1 MQFVPGH
8 LNVLLFQLATDDQ
21 PLMIFFDSLDQL
33 SSAYQAHTLTW
44 LPKSL
49 PAHVHLVVSTLPKYC
64 EILDTLRDIVTN
76 QRNFVEV
83 LPLGLQMGQAVLS
96 DWLKINR
103 RTLTSYQQGVVQ
115 KALIK
120 CSLPLYTRLIFEEVC
135 RWKSYTPPL
144 QTQLQDCVTGI
155 LNVLFERVERYYG
168 EKFVCHALSYLTA
181 SKNGLS
187 DAELDDLLSLDDEV
201 LNDVFIYW
209 LPPVR
214 RIPPLLW
221 PRLHNE
227 LSSYITQREANA
239 TIVLYWYHRQ
249 FIEVARQRYLSD
261 VPHRIYIHSVLVH
274 YYLGTWGGGRKKPFR
289 YSSIQVQQ
297 LGLPMAESEAD
308 RKVPMQPL
316 QFACEGQK
324 KVRYNLRK
332 LSELPFHLVNCRR
345 VADLKREVL
354 FNYNWLHAKITSMSL
369 HDVLA
374 DFRFAVQNDMKDKE
388 TCLLENTL
396 RLCGSHVNRN
406 PDTLAFDLLGRLLP
420 YYDDHRNIRVLL
432 QQCDTESLR
441 HSAIVPVF
449 QCFEATKGM
458 LRYILEDHKRTV
470 RDLTF
475 SKSTG
480 ELISVSLDG
489 TIGFWDLTSGERTR
503 TIDISDLKLGNHTK
517 LLQSGDGRYLVCDSG
532 EKQSPVCI
540 FNMKTNQLAHK
551 MGKRS
556 PNIRRVFSVGNLL
569 CWQKSIINIS
579 TGKVACTLNT
589 FTKSK
594 KYVTCGITPNEKY
607 ILVGEEKQTHMFE
620 LRSGRLQTS
629 FPAENLPCMFAIT
642 PDSRL
647 AYAGYTEDCL
657 FKVFDLDPKS
667 ETFGT
672 AIVDFDAQ
680 KEFPEVLNSDGPR
693 FGKELGEL
701 AISPHNPYHVALNVK
716 RCHLV
721 VYNIDLLR
729 AKLMDTKA
737 VLRGRLTSNKVYL
750 FGTTFN
756 YDGSYLLAGMDRHL
770 YIWDVDSGQV
780 QKTISLHN
788 THVFPFAVSHEKNLV
803 VTGSQG
809 NTAIKV
815 WDFDNS
821 TECAGAAQLRIYE
834 NPVDMMKG
842 SPVDQCVYI
851 KQYYGLVNANA
862 YHYLDSFGIDV
873 WNMNTGNCL
882 TYLPFGQYGTLEQM
896 SISPNGEKMALLLG
910 VRSERFM
917 TLIDLVENKLIVS
930 LSHFG
935 CHSFVMSPCW
945 DFAVTI
951 GLSNEEVEMKL
962 WNLKSE
968 AEIECF
974 TNCSSPV
981 FVANNH
987 NLVYIENGS
996 LIVVYSLRMFVKL
1009 HTMYCIADQLQ
1020 LIPNRPDVIM
1030 ATMFPNKDVG
1040 DETPYS
1046 EVKII
1051 SIERCKIVSRINYV
1065 SPRGIVDVSKDGLIA
1080 IDSYLQAFDL
1090 EKGIIINDLAATVMG
1105 PSREYDL
1112 VRLTYDGKFAIW
1124 VNDLS
1129 VEVRSISDGKLVA
1142 NVCTHE
1148 KPTSLELLDFG
1159 YLIVVGREDGHV
1171 LTMKLLHNRSHVYIN
1186 AAVPYDRDERTN
1198 MVLEKSACPD
1208 EVIETFD
1215 PIYQLTTK
1223 KRHDSDFAQVSSD
1236 IQVSLNK
1243 QAKVPISITK
1253 TWSETD
1259 LKAAA
1264 ASMGHITPKRRL
1276 SSPMLFLHNVTTKS
1290 RDNSPKSSPVESPMD
1305 SPKMRVRVKEKTVT
1319 HEPASALGAIHKT
1332 GNMLMAC
1339 VEAGS
1344 SLSLSRSPSPRI
1356 FPAVDMEQLHR
1367 HLQRTMDVSKMS

>member
-1 MQFVPGH
+1 MLQF
-8 LNVLLFQLATDDQ
+8 ATEEH
-21 PLMIFFDSLDQL
+21 PLVIFLDSLDQL

-44 LPKSL
+44 LPKVL
-49 PAHVHLVVSTLPKYC
+49 PPHVHLVVSTLPQYA
-64 EILDTLRDIVTN
+64 EILDTLKDIVPN
-76 QRNFVEV
+76 QRNFVKV
-83 LPLGLQMGQAVLS
+83 LPLGPQMGQAVLH
-96 DWLKINR
+96 DWLKSSG
-103 RTLTSYQQGVVQ
+103 RTLTASQQGVVQ
-115 KALIK
+115 RALIK

-135 RWKSYTPPL
+135 RWKSYTPPM

-168 EKFVCHALSYLTA
+168 DVFVCHALSYLTA

-187 DAELDDLLSLDDEV
+187 DAELEDLLSLDDEV

-239 TIVLYWYHRQ
+239 TVVLYWYHRQ
-249 FIEVARQRYLSD
+249 FIEVANQRYLSN

-289 YSSIQVQQ
+289 YSAIQVQQ
-297 LGLPMAESEAD
+297 LGLPKAESEAD

-316 QFACEGQK
+316 QFAGEGQK

-332 LSELPFHLVNCRR
+332 LSELPYHLVNSRR

-374 DFRFAVQNDMKDKE
+374 DFRFAAQKDMKDPE
-388 TCLLENTL
+388 TSLLENTL

-420 YYDDHRNIRVLL
+420 YYDIHRNIRVLL

-458 LRYILEDHKRTV
+458 LRYILEDHKKTV

-475 SKSTG
+475 SKSTD

-503 TIDISDLKLGNHTK
+503 TIDISDQRLGNHTK
-517 LLQSGDGRYLVCDSG
+517 LLQSGDGRYLICDSG
-532 EKQSPVCI
+532 ENNSPVCI
-540 FNMKTNQLAHK
+540 FNMKTNQLVYK
-551 MGKRS
+551 IGKRS
-556 PNIRRVFSVGNLL
+556 PNVRRVFSVGNLL
-569 CWQKSIINIS
+569 CRQKSIINIKS
-579 TGKVACTLNT
+579 GKVICSLGT
-589 FTKSK
+589 FTRSK
-594 KYVTCGITPNEKY
+594 NFVTCGITPNEKF
-607 ILVGEEKQTHMFE
+607 ILVGELTHTNMFD
-620 LRSGRLQTS
+620 LKSSRLQKV
-629 FPAENLPCMFAIT
+629 FPADNLPCMFAIT
-642 PDSRL
+642 PDSRY

-657 FKVFDLDPKS
+657 FKVFDIDPNS
-667 ETFGT
+667 ESFGKV
-672 AIVDFDAQ
+672 IVDFDAQ

-693 FGKELGEL
+693 FGKELGEV
-701 AISPHNPYHVALNVK
+701 AISPNNPCHVALNVK

-721 VYNIDLLR
+721 VYNVDLLS
-729 AKLMDTKA
+729 AKLLDMRE
-737 VLRGRLTSNKVYL
+737 VLRGRLTNKVYL

-756 YDGSYLLAGMDRHL
+756 YDGRYVLAGMDRHL
-770 YIWDVDSGQV
+770 YIWDVDSGTV
-780 QKTISLHN
+780 HKTISLHN
-788 THVFPFAVSHEKNLV
+788 THTFPFAVSHVKNFV

-815 WDFDNS
+815 WDFDDR
-821 TECAGAAQLRIYE
+821 TQCAGAAQLRIYE
-834 NPVDMMKG
+834 NPVDMVTG
-842 SPVDQCVYI
+842 SHVDQCVYV

-896 SISPNGEKMALLLG
+896 SISANGQKMALLLG
-910 VRSERFM
+910 VRSERYL
-917 TLIDLVENKLIVS
+917 TLIDLAENKLILS
-930 LSHFG
+930 LSHFA
-935 CHSFVMSPCW
+935 CQSFVMHPNW
-945 DFAVTI
+945 NFAVTI
-951 GLSNEEVEMKL
+951 GQAEEETEMKL

-968 AEIECF
+968 AEVECF

-981 FVANNH
+981 FVADGH
-987 NLVYIENGS
+987 HLVYIEHGS
-996 LIVVYSLRMFVKL
+996 QIVVFSLQTFTRL
-1009 HTMYCIADQLQ
+1009 HAMPCIADQLQ
-1020 LIPNRPDVIM
+1020 LIPNRPDVVM
-1030 ATMFPNKDVG
+1030 ATMFPNKEVG

-1046 EVKII
+1046 EVKIV
-1051 SIERCKIVSRINYV
+1051 SFERCKIVRRINYV
-1065 SPRGIVDVSKDGLIA
+1065 SPRGIVDISKDGLIA

-1090 EKGIIINDLAATVMG
+1090 DKGIIINDLAATVMG

-1112 VRLTYDGKFAIW
+1112 IRLTYDGKFAIW
-1124 VNDLS
+1124 VDDLS
-1129 VEVRSISDGKLVA
+1129 VEVRGISDGKLVA

-1148 KPTSLELLDFG
+1148 KPTSLELLEFG
-1159 YLIVVGREDGHV
+1159 YLLVVGREDGHV
-1171 LTMKLLHNRSHVYIN
+1171 LTMKLLHDRNHVYIN
-1186 AAVPYDRDERTN
+1186 ATVPYDLEERTT

-1208 EVIETFD
+1208 GVIATFD
-1215 PIYQLTTK
+1215 PIYRVTPQ
-1223 KRHDSDFAQVSSD
+1223 KRQDGDFAQVSSSV
-1236 IQVSLNK
+1236 QVSLHK

-1264 ASMGHITPKRRL
+1264 ATGNITPKRRL

-1290 RDNSPKSSPVESPMD
+1290 RDSSPKSSPAESPRD
-1305 SPKMRVRVKEKTVT
+1305 SPKMRVKAKERTT
-1319 HEPASALGAIHKT
+1319 THHEPSSALSAIHKT

-1356 FPAVDMEQLHR
+1356 FPVVDMEQLHR